1 VVARREELRGLVNT
15 YVNALCAGD
24 PSRVPVTQDFRYTE
38 NCQDLPLGKGLWA
51 TTTGNLSYR
60 FHMLDVPSGQA
71 GFFGL
76 MTENE
81 EPCFLALR
89 IKVEGT
95 LISEAEALVA
105 RWGNPLWGPEGL
117 TEPRSELLQPVPQ
130 SALASRDQAIAI
142 ADSYFDAIEFDN
154 GDLVPVHP
162 DCIRIE
168 NGVQT
173 TSNPTRAGVGRLSV
187 EEGLSS
193 GFYSYIQEIRDRRY
207 PIYDE
212 ETGVIMSIVVFE
224 HPGLVKS
231 VVVEGFGEL
240 TLAPFTQKPS
250 SAVIFEAFKVQ
261 DGQIRQIEA
270 VLEFLPYGTKTGW
283 D

>member
-1 VVARREELRGLVNT
+1 VVARREELHALVST

-24 PSRVPVTQDFRYTE
+24 PSRLPLTPDFRYTE
-38 NCQDLPLGKGLWA
+38 NCQELPLGKGLWA
-51 TTTGNLSYR
+51 TATGDLSYR
-60 FHMLDVPSGQA
+60 YYMLDVEANQA

-81 EPCFLALR
+81 QPCFIALR
-89 IKVEGT
+89 LKTEGRQ
-95 LISEAEALVA
+95 ISEAEMLVA
-105 RWGNPLWGPEGL
+105 RQGNPLWGPENYK
-117 TEPRSELLQPVPQ
+117 EPRPELLSTVPLEQ
-130 SALASRDQAIAI
+130 LTTRREAITI
-142 ADSYFDAIEFDN
+142 ADSYFNAIEFDN
-154 GDLVPVHP
+154 GEMVPVHP

-173 TSNPTRAGVGRLSV
+173 TSNPERAGVGRLPV
-187 EEGLSS
+187 KAGLSS
-193 GFYSYIQEIRDRRY
+193 GFYAYIDEIRDRRY
-207 PIYDE
+207 PVYDE
-212 ETGVIMSIVVFE
+212 ETGVIMSIVVFD

-231 VVVEGFGEL
+231 VVVEGLGEL
-240 TLAPFTQKPS
+240 QLAPFTQKPS

-261 DGQIRQIEA
+261 AGEIRQIEA